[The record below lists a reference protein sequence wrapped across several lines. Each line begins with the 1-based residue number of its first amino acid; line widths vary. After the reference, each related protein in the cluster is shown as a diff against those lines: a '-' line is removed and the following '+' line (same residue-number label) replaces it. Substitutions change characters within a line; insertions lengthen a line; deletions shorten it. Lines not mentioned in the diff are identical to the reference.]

1 MAEAPLAASLVGR
14 GGRGGRRMRSVRMS
28 IPRACGLAALM
39 AAALLSAACA
49 VGPNYHRPAAPV
61 PEAYKELPPGWKLGA
76 PRDAENRGEWWRVF
90 GDPQLDE
97 LEARVDISNQNVKQY
112 EAEYRQAVALL
123 KEAEASLYPTATV
136 SFEGQRGGGGGGTAA
151 VSSAVGSGTGG
162 STHTEFTL
170 EGLLSWQP
178 DLWGTIRRQ
187 VESRKAGVQVSEG
200 NLANARLSAQATLAT
215 DYFDLRAADSL
226 RKLLAQTV
234 ALDQRALE
242 ITRNMFNSGTA
253 TNGDVAAA
261 QASLE
266 AAQAQLAAV
275 DQQRGTF
282 EHAIAMLTGHLPSEL
297 AIPEAPLA
305 TTIPDVPVSLPS
317 ELLERNPSIAAA
329 ERQMKEE
336 NALIGVA
343 IGAYFPTI
351 SLQAIGGYAGNPLS
365 TLVRQSNRIWS
376 AGGTASDTLFQGG
389 QQVAAV
395 ASARANYDQYV
406 ATYRQTVLTVFQ
418 SVEDQLL
425 ALRVL
430 ESQSQF
436 ASKAVDHAQTAVD
449 VAMNQFNAGTV
460 SYTTV
465 ITDIQALLADQE
477 SLLTIRQNQLV
488 ADVSLIEALGGGW
501 DTSRL

>member
-1 MAEAPLAASLVGR
+1 MSAAWVWWGPPALAA
-14 GGRGGRRMRSVRMS
+14 M
-28 IPRACGLAALM
+28 LAL
-39 AAALLSAACA
+39 AACA

-61 PEAYKELPPGWKLGA
+61 PSAYKELPPGWKIGA
-76 PRDAENRGEWWRVF
+76 PRDERRRGDWWAIF
-90 GDPQLDE
+90 EDPELDR
-97 LEARVDISNQNVKQY
+97 LESQVNISNQNVKQF
-112 EAEYRQAVALL
+112 EAQYRQAVALL
-123 KEAEASLYPTATV
+123 KQAQAQLFPTVTASFNA
-136 SFEGQRGGGGGGTAA
+136 QRGGGGGGTAA
-151 VSSAVGSGTGG
+151 VSSAIGSGAGG

-170 EGLLSWQP
+170 QGLLSWQP
-178 DLWGTIRRQ
+178 DVWGAIRRQ
-187 VESRKAGVQVSEG
+187 VESRKAGVQVSEA
-200 NLANARLSAQATLAT
+200 NLANAELSAQATLAT

-226 RKLLAQTV
+226 RALLTRAV

-242 ITRNMFNSGTA
+242 IAQNQYQSGTA

-261 QASLE
+261 EASLE
-266 AAQAQLAAV
+266 STQAQLVAV

-282 EHAIAMLTGHLPSEL
+282 EHAIAMLTGHLPSEVGVV
-297 AIPEAPLA
+297 AAPLA
-305 TTIPDVPVSLPS
+305 ATVPQVPVSLPS

-329 ERQMKEE
+329 ERQMQEE

-365 TLVRQSNRIWS
+365 TLINSGNRIWS
-376 AGGTASDTLFQGG
+376 VAGSASDVVFQGG
-389 QQVAAV
+389 EQVAAV
-395 ASARANYDQYV
+395 AQARATYDQYV
-406 ATYRQTVLTVFQ
+406 AVYRQTVLSTFQ

-430 ESQSQF
+430 ERETAFEQ
-436 ASKAVDHAQTAVD
+436 KAVEHAQIAVD
-449 VAMNQFNAGTV
+449 IALNQFNAGSV

-465 ITDIQALLADQE
+465 ITDIQALIANQE

-501 DTSRL
+501 DVSHL